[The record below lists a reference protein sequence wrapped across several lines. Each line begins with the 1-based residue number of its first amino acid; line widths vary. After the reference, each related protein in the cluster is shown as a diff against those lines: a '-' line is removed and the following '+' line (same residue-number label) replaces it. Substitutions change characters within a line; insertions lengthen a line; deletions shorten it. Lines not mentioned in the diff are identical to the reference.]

1 MVYNFLLFL
10 LFSFRCLG
18 ARIYQINADDADDQT
33 VNTDEKNCPGNCQGQ
48 RKPIFKTKLPHNAI
62 EYGKDML
69 SYVPEQ
75 PSLICCDSS
84 CPKCLGGI
92 PPRPGSNHCMFGC
105 PSGGC
110 AGSCPCDQ
118 CICCYTTT
126 KYIKSET
133 TCLDFTTIQTIQEDT
148 STVLKLETIIFEYTK
163 PVTFTVLDEYVFTSY
178 ETFQKFATEP
188 TYVTNMFIEAS
199 TTTATVY
206 ADFSIVDAVKTYT
219 KFLAPTT
226 ITTNPI
232 ETTIV
237 AKGLI
242 TSDEL
247 VFTST
252 IKVFGDFS
260 FAPSST
266 FATTTILGF
275 GTFYQYVDATGTLSL
290 PTTTICGASFA
301 TIFNYSGVSYI
312 STATAKGTATISF
325 STDSIYVF
333 TRPFTTV
340 TVPLAFL

>member
-1 MVYNFLLFL
+1 LEAKIN
-10 LFSFRCLG
+10 
-18 ARIYQINADDADDQT
+18 RIDADDADEQS
-33 VNTDEKNCPGNCQGQ
+33 VKGDEKNCPGNCQGQ
-48 RKPIFKTKLPHNAI
+48 TKPILETKLPSSSVQ
-62 EYGKDML
+62 YGKDML

-92 PPRPGSNHCMFGC
+92 PPRPGSNQCMLGC

-126 KYIKSET
+126 NYITSET
-133 TCLDFTTIQTIQEDT
+133 TCLDFTTIQTILEDT
-148 STVLKLETIIFEYTK
+148 STVLKLETIISEYTK

-178 ETFQKFATEP
+178 ETFEKFATEP
-188 TYVTNMFIEAS
+188 TFVTEMFIDAS
-199 TTTATVY
+199 TTTATIY
-206 ADFSIVDAVKTYT
+206 AEFSIVDAVKTFT

-232 ETTIV
+232 GTTIV
-237 AKGLI
+237 ANGLI
-242 TSDEL
+242 TRDEL

-252 IKVFGDFS
+252 IKIFGDFS
-260 FAPSST
+260 FAPSFT
-266 FATTTILGF
+266 FATTTVMGF
-275 GTFYQYVDATGTLSL
+275 GTFYEYVDASGTLSL

-312 STATAKGTATISF
+312 STAMAKGTATVSF
-325 STDSIYVF
+325 STGSIYVF
-333 TRPFTTV
+333 TRPFTTI
-340 TVPLAFL
+340 TVPLALL